1 MPEEKRRLHVIVLG
15 KETLTTH
22 RSRELMETKLAR
34 IAEIARNKP
43 KEVFTSL
50 YHYLNK
56 EMLLRCHRELSADKA
71 AGVDEITKEK
81 YSGNLEENIEALV
94 ERLKKHS
101 YKPQPV
107 RRIYIPKDYGKE
119 KRPLGIPAY
128 EDKIVQLGLKK
139 ILEAIY
145 EEDFLELSYGFR
157 PVRGC
162 HDALIELDRQLMKS
176 ANYVVDADIK
186 GFFDNVNH
194 EWLIKFIGVRIGDPN
209 IKRLLVKFL
218 KAGVMID
225 GRIDASDVGTPQGA
239 VISPLLAN
247 VYLHYVLDLWF
258 EKATKPALAGEGS
271 IIRYA
276 DDFVCCFQYKE
287 DAERFYILLKERLA
301 KFQLEIAEEKSK
313 IIMFGRFAVNELK
326 AKGLGKPETFDFLG
340 FTHYG
345 SQSRSG
351 KFVVKRK
358 TSKKKYKAK
367 VKAFTAWIKA
377 VRDRKTTNQIF
388 KIVKAKLIGHYNY
401 YGISFNMRMIDKYHH
416 EITKL
421 LFKWL
426 NRRSQRKS
434 FTWESF
440 EKYLKLNPLPK
451 PVITHRFTCGKL
463 VSVR

>member
-1 MPEEKRRLHVIVLG
+1 
-15 KETLTTH
+15 
-22 RSRELMETKLAR
+22 METKLAR

-56 EMLLRCHRELSADKA
+56 EMLLRCHHELSADRA
-71 AGVDEITKEK
+71 SGVDEVTKAE
-81 YSGNLEENIEALV
+81 YSKNLEENIEKLV

-145 EEDFLELSYGFR
+145 EEDFLEFSYGFR
-157 PVRGC
+157 PGRSC
-162 HDALIELDRQLMKS
+162 HDALIELDRKLMNKT
-176 ANYVVDADIK
+176 NYVVDADIK

-194 EWLIKFIGVRIGDPN
+194 EWLMKFIGVRVGDPN
-209 IKRLLVKFL
+209 IKRLLVKVL
-218 KAGVMID
+218 KAGIMID
-225 GRIDASDVGTPQGA
+225 GRIEASDLGTPQGA

-258 EKATKPALAGEGS
+258 EKAIKPVLKGEGS
-271 IIRYA
+271 LIRYA

-287 DAERFYILLKERLA
+287 EAERFYTLLRERLA
-301 KFQLEIAEEKSK
+301 QFQLEIAEEKSK
-313 IIMFGRFAVNELK
+313 IIMFGRFAESNRK
-326 AKGLGKPETFDFLG
+326 ANGLGKPETFDFVG
-340 FTHYG
+340 FTHYCG
-345 SQSRSG
+345 QSRNG
-351 KFVVKRK
+351 RFVVKRK
-358 TSKKKYKAK
+358 TSKKKFKAK
-367 VKAFTAWIKA
+367 VKAFTTWIIA
-377 VRDRKTTNQIF
+377 VKDRETTHQIF

-401 YGISFNMRMIDKYHH
+401 YGITFNIRMMERYYHR
-416 EITKL
+416 IIQL

-451 PVITHRFTCGKL
+451 PVITHRFSCGEL